1 MKVWSDQ
8 WPARITIVIEDGDFF
23 RERSRVTGKMGHA
36 LLPTKNSAHRIIKSH
51 KGHSTMK
58 VSERQAYFRRS
69 IALNLGGLKWGLDD
83 YALKVEQECRLHRK
97 VGGRDRPQPDSDAC
111 LTAIRDAIQFRKRT
125 KWDPG
130 FAGIIEDDCQ
140 IVDNCITS
148 TISTASPRVCSL
160 RIELVAM
167 P

>member
-1 MKVWSDQ
+1 MKVFSGN
-8 WPARITIVIEDGDFF
+8 WPARILIEIEDSDFF
-23 RERSRVTGKMGHA
+23 RERGKNGKMGQA
-36 LLPTKNSAHRIIKSH
+36 LLPTKNRAHGARRGGGKYV
-51 KGHSTMK
+51 T
-58 VSERQAYFRRS
+58 ERQAWFRRS
-69 IALNLGGLKWGLDD
+69 LALNLGGLKWGLDD
-83 YALKVEQECRLHRK
+83 YALKVEQECRLSRK

-130 FAGIIEDDCQ
+130 FAGIIKDDCQ

-160 RIELVAM
+160 RIELTAVTQGSGS
-167 P
+167 